1 MEHWTDGEWVFK
13 TWKNYFENTYFA
25 GDAFPNL
32 WLNLGPSGH
41 AGYIRNARCQFMQ
54 GSGLNCT
61 TWYDHSI
68 HDWDTDFPVFDPD
81 GFLYKKTMELA
92 KYLAAES
99 KGEVLVSMPDNAG
112 NLDALAC
119 LRGTEELLIDFIEE
133 KETVLRAGEVMQ
145 SVWEQAVT
153 DVYQILK
160 DNNQGACS
168 ARLAAG
174 MVAGAD
180 VPNAV

>member
-1 MEHWTDGEWVFK
+1 MNYTKNWGKSVERYKAFWQGEMLDRCCVSVTAPKSKLAPLPGFTSQETLEHWTDGEWVFK

-81 GFLYKKTMELA
+81 GFLYKKDNGTR
-92 KYLAAES
+92 K
-99 KGEVLVSMPDNAG
+99 VSCCRKQRRSAG
-112 NLDALAC
+112 
-119 LRGTEELLIDFIEE
+119 FH
-133 KETVLRAGEVMQ
+133 AG
-145 SVWEQAVT
+145 
-153 DVYQILK
+153 
-160 DNNQGACS
+160 
-168 ARLAAG
+168 
-174 MVAGAD
+174 
-180 VPNAV
+180 